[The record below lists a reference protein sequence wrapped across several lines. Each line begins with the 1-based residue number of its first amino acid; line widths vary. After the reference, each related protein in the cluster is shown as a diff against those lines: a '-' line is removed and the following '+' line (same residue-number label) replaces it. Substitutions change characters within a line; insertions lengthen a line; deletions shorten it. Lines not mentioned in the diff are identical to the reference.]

1 VDRPRATDGRLS
13 LEALLDIIDATPE
26 FCGKTTKLQRDRFRT
41 AILRVLRSL
50 NPSDCK
56 SGAQKN
62 VRYRPETIDVE
73 VILKCVPEIAA
84 EIAAEDAAEA
94 QLAAAIKKSAVPSGV
109 AEEKKHGQQAVL
121 DASAAMKTK
130 HHLDSRYVLCVFL
143 AVLVTHPG
151 AFVPDIQRYV
161 SGVEAAAKRMVIIM
175 AEDARID
182 ADNVTEALGMTIA
195 AFLSYHVRLWKPTFS
210 MVTSWMHTAVE
221 TLNDPC
227 TVPYNIERGGAP
239 EMPRFVLP
247 GDASLLAEEMA
258 LATEQQGKEEK
269 KVAPKRNSKA
279 KSKKSESSDDD
290 EGGSSEGSD
299 GQESGQDDDDASDDD
314 AADSDGDGG
323 GKEEKEVKAKGKGKT
338 KAKTKR
344 KGKGGKKKDEIK
356 LTYAVAKTKC
366 QYVSALMDE
375 IKSFSSD
382 LSMIRDIAGS
392 HLIIK
397 RDVEL
402 ESTPQWIEA
411 QQLKFPRPACM
422 PFAHICDMHNVPNMS
437 LCMEPSVFGEVAARL
452 RDEKVS
458 GPRKTHVS
466 NQKRSTPFAPFF
478 RELFSKVT
486 GRNSRKWKWT
496 ADFERD
502 PFVAQVSIHPSIC
515 CLGLTC

>member
-1 VDRPRATDGRLS
+1 MRLLIDLTLWCEQQEKRKIMYEIQGPLGGSRMAILVDRPRATDGRLS

-299 GQESGQDDDDASDDD
+299 GPTMMLQTVMAMVEAKRRKRSRQ
-314 AADSDGDGG
+314 
-323 GKEEKEVKAKGKGKT
+323 KAR
-338 KAKTKR
+338 AR
-344 KGKGGKKKDEIK
+344 
-356 LTYAVAKTKC
+356 
-366 QYVSALMDE
+366 
-375 IKSFSSD
+375 
-382 LSMIRDIAGS
+382 
-392 HLIIK
+392 
-397 RDVEL
+397 
-402 ESTPQWIEA
+402 
-411 QQLKFPRPACM
+411 PRPRR
-422 PFAHICDMHNVPNMS
+422 N
-437 LCMEPSVFGEVAARL
+437 ARA
-452 RDEKVS
+452 RAEK
-458 GPRKTHVS
+458 
-466 NQKRSTPFAPFF
+466 KRTRS
-478 RELFSKVT
+478 S
-486 GRNSRKWKWT
+486 
-496 ADFERD
+496 
-502 PFVAQVSIHPSIC
+502 
-515 CLGLTC
+515 